1 MEEKKYLKW
10 YQKIA
15 YGSGDMA
22 ANCSFGII
30 GSFLLIY
37 LTDTVGLNAGIIGT
51 LMLVSKLLDGVSD
64 VFFGT
69 LVDRTHSKM
78 GKARPWMLWS
88 QIGVSILL
96 VLLFSIPG
104 MQTFAQYAYFFAVYT
119 CLNAVF
125 YTANNIAYASLT
137 SLITKNSVERVQI
150 GSIRFMFSMGTNLF
164 VAYET
169 MNLVSFFGGGTAGW
183 RGVAVLYAV
192 IALAV
197 NTFSC
202 LMVHEVEE
210 EEPGHKTEEKVNI
223 FQSFRYLLTN
233 RYYILIL
240 LIYIIMYGSVSVSN
254 TAGIYFCTYV
264 LGDAGLFG
272 NFSMASLFPS
282 IVGLAVVPVIVKKL
296 GIYKVNLAGVS
307 LAAIM
312 SILFVFAGMQK
323 AIGLMLLFLVLKGIF
338 YSPLMG
344 DLNALI
350 AETANYS
357 FKKHGIHLEGTMF
370 SCSSMGM
377 KVGSGIGTAA
387 AGWMLAL
394 GGYDGMAA
402 VQSAG
407 AVSMINFMYVFVPAI
422 FLVIQVIILYFMD
435 VEKAVKRLDT
445 TEK

>member
-10 YQKIA
+10 YQKVA
-15 YGSGDMA
+15 YGSGDLA

-88 QIGVSILL
+88 QIGVSFLL

-104 MQTFAQYAYFFAVYT
+104 MQAFAQYAYFFVIYT

-169 MNLVSFFGGGTAGW
+169 MNLVGLFGGGTAGW
-183 RGVAVLYAV
+183 RNVAILYAL

-210 EEPGHKTEEKVNI
+210 EDPVQKAGGKINI
-223 FQSFRYLLTN
+223 LQSFRYLLTN
-233 RYYILIL
+233 RYYIMIL

-264 LGDAGLFG
+264 LGDAGQFG
-272 NFSMASLFPS
+272 NFSVASLFPS
-282 IVGLAVVPVIVKKL
+282 IVGLAIVPVIVKKF
-296 GIYKVNLAGVS
+296 GIYKVNLTGVS
-307 LAAIM
+307 LATVM
-312 SILFVFAGMQK
+312 SILFIFAGMQK

-357 FKKHGIHLEGTMF
+357 LKKHGVHLEGTMF

-402 VQSAG
+402 SQPAG
-407 AVSMINFMYVFVPAI
+407 AVSMINFMYVIVPAI
-422 FLVIQVIILYFMD
+422 FLVVQVVILYFMD
-435 VEKAVKRLDT
+435 VEKAVKKLET
-445 TEK
+445 AE